1 MKNEK
6 LKGIIAPITTPFLE
20 TGEVNYEGLKS
31 NVQFTPNQVLTAI
44 WHSARTEKTR
54 V

>member
-20 TGEVNYEGLKS
+20 TGEVNYEGLK
-31 NVQFTPNQVLTAI
+31 QCPILRQI
-44 WHSARTEKTR
+44 RY
-54 V
+54 